1 VSLGR
6 AIRDGGSRT
15 KCIATAVAGGLLAC
29 AIAAPSAAAPERIA
43 VLNWGLAQTLLAL
56 GVEPIAVAETGGYR
70 DWVQEPALPEGV
82 IGLGRRLSP
91 NLDVLA
97 SANPDW
103 IVMSGYR
110 KRPRAHMERIAP
122 TKKFAIYTSEHR
134 PLQRSREVAAALADR
149 LGVEPALQ
157 QMTERLERALER
169 LAAAAPGRDAV
180 YIVQFSDAGHVRV
193 FGDNALLGNVV
204 ARSPLTNAWDGA
216 TNAWGF
222 SQIPITRL
230 DGAAEHLIVL
240 EPVPQ
245 RAREMMQTSAIWQ
258 SLPVVQQGH
267 VHMLPPIWSF
277 GGIPSAIRFA
287 ELITERLDDR
297 D

>member
-1 VSLGR
+1 MRLGY
-6 AIRDGGSRT
+6 AIRGGWRRV
-15 KCIATAVAGGLLAC
+15 KRNTAHLAGGVLAC

-43 VLNWGLAQTLLAL
+43 VLNWGLTQTLLAL

-70 DWVQEPALPEGV
+70 EWVQEPELPDDV

-97 SANPDW
+97 GADPDW

-122 TKKFAIYTSEHR
+122 TKKFAIYTSEHQ
-134 PLQRSREVAAALADR
+134 PLQRSREVAATLADR
-149 LGVEPALQ
+149 LDVEPALERLN
-157 QMTERLERALER
+157 ERLERSLER
-169 LAAAAPGRDAV
+169 LARTGAAGESV

-193 FGDNALLGNVV
+193 FGDNALLGNVIEQ
-204 ARSPLTNAWDGA
+204 SPLTNAWDGA

-230 DGAAEHLIVL
+230 DADVDHLIVL
-240 EPVPQ
+240 EPIPR
-245 RAREMMQTSAIWQ
+245 RAREMMDTSAIWRA
-258 SLPVVQQGH
+258 LPAVRTGQ
-267 VHMLPPIWSF
+267 VHTLPPIWSF
-277 GGIPSAIRFA
+277 GAIPSAIRFA
-287 ELITERLDDR
+287 ELLTERLDDR

>member
-1 VSLGR
+1 MRVER
-6 AIRDGGSRT
+6 ASRGSSKR
-15 KCIATAVAGGLLAC
+15 ARRLAAALAGTLLAC
-29 AIAAPSAAAPERIA
+29 ALAAPSAAAPERIA

-70 DWVQEPALPEGV
+70 KWVREPTLPEGV
-82 IGLGRRLSP
+82 LGLGRRLSP

-97 SANPDW
+97 GADPDW

-122 TKKFAIYTSEHR
+122 TKKFAIYTGEHQ
-134 PLQRSREVAAALADR
+134 PLERNQAVAATLADR
-149 LGVEPALQ
+149 LGAEDALRRLNR
-157 QMTERLERALER
+157 RLERALAD
-169 LAAAAPGRDAV
+169 LAAAAGDGESV
-180 YIVQFSDAGHVRV
+180 YIVQFGDAGHVRV
-193 FGDNALLGNVV
+193 FGDNALLGNVI
-204 ARSPLTNAWDGA
+204 ARSPLRNAWDGA

-230 DGAAEHLIVL
+230 DGAADHVIVL
-240 EPVPQ
+240 EPVPR
-245 RAREMMQTSAIWQ
+245 RAREMMRTSAIWRA
-258 SLPVVQQGH
+258 LPAVRQGR
-267 VHMLPPIWSF
+267 VHALPPIWTF

-287 ELITERLDDR
+287 QLLTDRLDDR